1 MPFILLKENAI
12 IQDVDETEIEI
23 IFSDDIPTDL
33 IDDFI
38 NIQYEADN
46 EIGQDILIVKKENL
60 INKPLLWD
68 KTIRFCL
75 VKLNNRLIAYGI
87 GHQSYDFQNSYYVSV
102 IFVDSNFRRRSI
114 SKIILNK
121 FVDHFLSDK
130 KLKMMHSVTQP
141 DNQSAINLLN
151 NFNFQYTQ

>member
-12 IQDVDETEIEI
+12 IHDADETEIEI

-33 IDDFI
+33 IDEFI
-38 NIQYEADN
+38 SLQDEAYN
-46 EIGQDILIVKKENL
+46 EITQDIFILKKGVL
-60 INKPLLWD
+60 VNKPLLWD

-75 VKLNNRLIAYGI
+75 VKLNDKLIAYGI
-87 GHQSYDFQNSYYVSV
+87 GHKSYDFQNSYYVSV
-102 IFVDSNFRRRSI
+102 IFVDGNFRRRSF

-121 FVDHFLSDK
+121 FVNHFISDK

-141 DNQSAINLLN
+141 DNQNAINLLN
-151 NFNFQYTQ
+151 NFNFQFTN